1 VNPLLA
7 NLPAALNETGFLQSL
22 VVLLI
27 LGLAAGK
34 LFALTARDEYAKQFE
49 ILLFTSA
56 VVIRFI
62 ASLLIY
68 EFGLMEVIKDE
79 DAYGWM
85 GGVVLH
91 GDWVRRDVGIFGVL
105 YECVTPFFHP
115 FGNYGYEYLVGFVF
129 YLTNLPARLP
139 AAAVGNI
146 CGAATVV
153 VVYRIGR
160 YLFSEW
166 VARAARGHVPLW
178 LSSAESEGILL
189 LAAGSVRRNDDLA
202 RRISLLCRVHRA
214 RRGRGLTLDQ

>member
-56 VVIRFI
+56 VVVRFI

-105 YECVTPFFHP
+105 YECVTPFFIRSATTA
-115 FGNYGYEYLVGFVF
+115 
-129 YLTNLPARLP
+129 TNTWS
-139 AAAVGNI
+139 V
-146 CGAATVV
+146 
-153 VVYRIGR
+153 
-160 YLFSEW
+160 
-166 VARAARGHVPLW
+166 
-178 LSSAESEGILL
+178 LSSISQTFLPGFRLLRSEIS
-189 LAAGSVRRNDDLA
+189 AGQRL
-202 RRISLLCRVHRA
+202 
-214 RRGRGLTLDQ
+214 

>member
-1 VNPLLA
+1 MNPLLA
-7 NLPAALNETGFLQSL
+7 NLPAALNETGFLQSV

-91 GDWVRRDVGIFGVL
+91 GDWVRQDVGIFGVL

-115 FGNYGYEYLVGFVF
+115 FGNYFEYLVVCLLSQTF
-129 YLTNLPARLP
+129 LPAS
-139 AAAVGNI
+139 G
-146 CGAATVV
+146 CGRKYLRAATPSSCTAL
-153 VVYRIGR
+153 G
-160 YLFSEW
+160 YLFSDRLPSRGW
-166 VARAARGHVPLW
+166 WTCLMPSLVIWAAQTIEAIVILLEG
-178 LSSAESEGILL
+178 LSSMVVFS
-189 LAAGSVRRNDDLA
+189 
-202 RRISLLCRVHRA
+202 
-214 RRGRGLTLDQ
+214 